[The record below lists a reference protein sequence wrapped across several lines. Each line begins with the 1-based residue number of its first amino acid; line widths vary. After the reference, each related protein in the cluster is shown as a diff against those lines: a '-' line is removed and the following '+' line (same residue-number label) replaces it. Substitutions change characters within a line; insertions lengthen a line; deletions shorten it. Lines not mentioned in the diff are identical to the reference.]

1 MLLDNFSFLWLILGN
16 MSTFEFTIN
25 LIVKIMK
32 GIKMKR
38 MKNIYS
44 VGAVVVTWRQY
55 MGWLEL

>member
-1 MLLDNFSFLWLILGN
+1 MLLDNFIFLWLILGN

-55 MGWLEL
+55 MGW